1 MLVSTVPRPVPAAS
15 KESTPEILLT
25 PVREAATEEPPKPK
39 EEPVEGKKNTET
51 PVEPKLKHRDDI
63 RVTQVRR
70 VPSERIGKSVNLRD
84 NNGTPESKVKRR
96 MVSSDGSSLEA
107 LHSAQLNS
115 MEWLADRQKKTAET
129 GSKTSLNPTKEEEQ
143 SSVKVS
149 RVPSDRKTQEVQL
162 REKSDAPEDKARRR
176 ISSDGGAVEKR
187 QSARPTSMQE
197 PFGPAV
203 VKKDDLSPGQKKDDD
218 SPSGVA
224 TEFSQMFNKLKQKS
238 QKKVTTPT
246 EEKENVVLKTAP
258 KESNVVTSSKP
269 PLTDTHSN
277 VSKTEEPVKESAVP
291 KQKTVFVINKAEP
304 KGSKLEPPPA
314 DETVA
319 QGSSPLLKDRS
330 RRQTLP
336 ASPSLARVQSPEK
349 DGDAAKVKRSA
360 SQRKQTEPATSTPMS
375 SSAGSGIIRAATV
388 VPKKLPSEEAPSNV
402 PPWAAMARK
411 KTSKFEQ
418 NMKLKAGAEEVKTE
432 SVKSVDSK
440 PDTVTEP
447 AASVT
452 DTGSTNTS
460 SNVTTKPAVLIIK
473 PAVSSSISSTVS
485 STTTKPAVSNTTTKP
500 VVSST
505 TTKPVVSSTTTK
517 PAVSSTTTKP
527 SVLIIAAKP
536 VASSMTAKPAVSN
549 TATKPALSTTKPSGG
564 VMKNQGSTTVFAPSL
579 RSKAPTSNVV
589 DSNKT
594 DDETKKS
601 EVS

>member
-1 MLVSTVPRPVPAAS
+1 M
-15 KESTPEILLT
+15 K
-25 PVREAATEEPPKPK
+25 EAATEEPPKPK
-39 EEPVEGKKNTET
+39 EEPVEGKKDTET
-51 PVEPKLKHRDDI
+51 PVEPKLKHRDEI

-70 VPSERIGKSVNLRD
+70 VPSERIGKTVNLRD
-84 NNGTPESKVKRR
+84 GNGTPESKVKRR

-115 MEWLADRQKKTAET
+115 MEWLADRQKKTTET
-129 GSKTSLNPTKEEEQ
+129 GSKTSLTPKKTKEEEQ

-176 ISSDGGAVEKR
+176 ISSDGGSVEKR
-187 QSARPTSMQE
+187 PSTRPTSMQE

-203 VKKDDLSPGQKKDDD
+203 VKKDNLSPGQKKDDD
-218 SPSGVA
+218 SPTGA
-224 TEFSQMFNKLKQKS
+224 NTEFSQMFNKLKQKS
-238 QKKVTTPT
+238 QKKVTAPT
-246 EEKENVVLKTAP
+246 DEKENVVLKTAP

-269 PLTDTHSN
+269 PQTDPPST

-291 KQKTVFVINKAEP
+291 KQKTVFVINKGEP
-304 KGSKLEPPPA
+304 KGAKLEPPPA
-314 DETVA
+314 DETVVKR
-319 QGSSPLLKDRS
+319 SSPLLKDRT

-336 ASPSLARVQSPEK
+336 TSPSLVRVQTPEK
-349 DGDAAKVKRSA
+349 DGDASKVKRSA
-360 SQRKQTEPATSTPMS
+360 SQRKQTEPATSTQVS
-375 SSAGSGIIRAATV
+375 SSAGSGLIRAATV
-388 VPKKLPSEEAPSNV
+388 VPKKLPSEETPSNV

-418 NMKLKAGAEEVKTE
+418 NMKLKAGAEEGKE
-432 SVKSVDSK
+432 SVKSADSK
-440 PDTVTEP
+440 PDSVTEP

-460 SNVTTKPAVLIIK
+460 SNATTKPAVLIIK
-473 PAVSSSISSTVS
+473 PAISSSISSTVS
-485 STTTKPAVSNTTTKP
+485 STTTKPAVSNMTTK
-500 VVSST
+500 SA
-505 TTKPVVSSTTTK
+505 VSSTTTK
-517 PAVSSTTTKP
+517 PAVSSATTKP

-536 VASSMTAKPAVSN
+536 VASSTTAKPAVSN

-564 VMKNQGSTTVFAPSL
+564 VLKTHGSTTVFAPSL

-594 DDETKKS
+594 NDETKSS
-601 EVS
+601 EVRSELKVLIVPF